1 MKFRGAFKKFSMVPV
16 LATSLQPLKGPP
28 HSHRPN
34 LQGSLSSPAEGWAAL
49 AAAVLALLRQLLG
62 AASLVAVL
70 WWFATSLVGASL
82 VGPSSMAAGP
92 AVLAAWAAGGP
103 AVLAAWA
110 AGGPAVLAAWA
121 ASGPAV
127 LAASKALDHRIPSLP
142 IVDHRSPSL
151 PTSTKD
157 IS

>member
-16 LATSLQPLKGPP
+16 LATSLQPLKGHP
-28 HSHRPN
+28 HSHRPH
-34 LQGSLSSPAEGWAAL
+34 LKGSLSSPAEGWAAL
-49 AAAVLALLRQLLG
+49 AAAVLALCLRQLLG
-62 AASLVAVL
+62 AAALVAVL
-70 WWFATSLVGASL
+70 WWFATALVVGAC
-82 VGPSSMAAGP
+82 PSMAGCPAVLGAWEAAGP
-92 AVLAAWAAGGP
+92 AVLAAWAAG
-103 AVLAAWA
+103 
-110 AGGPAVLAAWA
+110 
-121 ASGPAV
+121 GPAV

>member
-16 LATSLQPLKGPP
+16 LATSLQPLKGHP
-28 HSHRPN
+28 HSHRPH
-34 LQGSLSSPAEGWAAL
+34 LKGSLSSPAEGWAAL
-49 AAAVLALLRQLLG
+49 AAAVLALCLRQLLG
-62 AASLVAVL
+62 AAALVAVL
-70 WWFATSLVGASL
+70 WWFATALVMGA
-82 VGPSSMAAGP
+82 SSMAGGP
-92 AVLAAWAAGGP
+92 AVLAAWEAGGP

-110 AGGPAVLAAWA
+110 AG
-121 ASGPAV
+121 GPAV

>member
-1 MKFRGAFKKFSMVPV
+1 MVPV
-16 LATSLQPLKGPP
+16 LATSLQPLQGHP
-28 HSHRPN
+28 HSHRP
-34 LQGSLSSPAEGWAAL
+34 PAEGWAAL

-92 AVLAAWAAGGP
+92 AVLAAWAA
-103 AVLAAWA
+103 
-110 AGGPAVLAAWA
+110 
-121 ASGPAV
+121 SGPAV